1 MAEVRT
7 ELKQDDALSSILF
20 NLILEKVVREIKIRK
35 DEDIMINDF
44 GISLLAYANDIV
56 LLSEDLYKVVDL

>member
-7 ELKQDDALSSILF
+7 ELKQDDAMSSILF